1 MTSWILP
8 FVISAAL
15 LGQNEEAETQPD
27 LREVRLAVQ
36 RLGDRDFA
44 TREEAYR
51 FLWSQGLSAK
61 TELERALKSRDG
73 EVRSRARR
81 LLNDFEYGILPGTPR
96 GLLELIRN
104 FRDGAAEVRQQA
116 FQKLLEAKEFKI
128 VERLIRLERQPESRR
143 SLLVQL
149 VQHPQAVD
157 AFIELDRIE
166 TLLDA
171 VAADQDAEWRKLVSI
186 QLMFAPKVM
195 EHLAA
200 KKQLDS
206 VLKLIQDEKQAD
218 ARQRMLALIFHNPT
232 TVVAV
237 IEHKQLSFLFGA
249 IKAEPDQ
256 ARRGEWLAA
265 IVSNQAAAQKLVEQD
280 KVGEVLEFAEAQI
293 AVESAVTVFERILQS
308 PAITQAMLKEGG
320 VDRLIALVSREK
332 DAAKRG
338 RLMAAAIASPAIRGQ
353 LRGRALA
360 DLVVAAAKKEQDLTA
375 RRAMLLAL
383 LENNNV
389 ANAFSDAATMHVVW
403 RFVREDDDRAWQ
415 ARAIALLLRG
425 YRSYQELA
433 DREEAAWL
441 LQLVDDAAAAPVREE
456 LLLRLLSNP
465 QIHDLLIG
473 QGHAATLLT
482 FAKGM
487 ADQSRGQVLQSLAAS
502 RALGQELVAKDEAD
516 LLIALV
522 KEEKL
527 AKVRTACLQGVLR
540 NQTALPQLI
549 QKGHYDT
556 LRELIEAEDDLPQR
570 GTLLGD
576 FVNANG
582 ILDEIIKRQET
593 DLLLTC
599 FNIEHEGA
607 RSRFRMQLFQ
617 NIRAIGVLVEQG
629 KYDELLAMARLDD
642 GALLDEFLAVP
653 QVVERLLTKKGFREL
668 FGAVMKQGTADTRR
682 QFLQRMFYNGE
693 TIKKLIAADEFEY
706 VFALIAS
713 EPESNW
719 RASLLGPALSSAEV
733 IRYFADKDKLQ
744 LVFNL
749 IAVEPEPN
757 QRNQLLSYLTSRTE
771 ALSLLI
777 ERGQRDKLLEAVKKY
792 AEGRMRGDMLG
803 RVLIHPKTLQQLKA
817 DERLS
822 ELLDF
827 LRSTEEP
834 DDAVQA
840 YVNVLF
846 ANDNAITTLI
856 AAGQFDSLWAAA
868 RRQPDQRRGD
878 VLARLAASRTV
889 ATHLQ
894 QAGTLHLLV
903 ELVQDE
909 KHEPAQLSC
918 IRGLFSNAEAM
929 QHLLKGDDY
938 QTLRGLIDQ
947 QADAIQRAT
956 LLGDFLNANSAPQQM
971 AAHKELDLLL
981 EYAEHENDA
990 ARKQFRAR
998 LFRNSQALTLLLNA
1012 GHFEQL
1018 VAIAKEENGALLAQL
1033 LVVPKAIEL
1042 LIAAEQFDVL
1052 LKLAGEQADA
1062 NVRSSLLQ
1070 SLVHNR
1076 TVLQTLVVHDHIDT
1090 VLRLIQKE
1098 PETYARTSLLTA
1110 FLATPDVMR
1119 HYVKAGQLDSIFEM
1133 LANSSSSNAGQT
1145 LLASV
1150 LGRYDVITVLVE
1162 NDGLEDTV
1170 SSIQAHTIGANRG
1183 QLLGM
1188 LLTNFKSVEWLKKNK
1203 KSALLMSLAG
1213 PEHKDTA
1220 ARQAY
1225 LLVMFAH
1232 SNVFDLLIAD
1242 GHFDELLELI
1252 KSQPD
1257 QARGTAL
1264 RTFLAN
1270 RSVAQ
1275 HLDKNKQVERLLKLA
1290 FDEEHVATRQAALG
1304 GLLQN
1309 STAMPQLLAA
1319 GHYATLKKEVEA
1331 VADPVQRGTLFGE
1344 FLRAQGV
1351 LDELVK
1357 QGEVD
1362 LLLKYAEVENDNAR
1376 KQFLARLFQNRNAVG
1391 LLIDRGHYEK
1401 LLSLAPQ
1408 DNAAL
1413 MGAFL
1418 SVPQVIKHLA
1428 ATKQLDVLFTFLAE
1442 ATEDYARRNLLQ
1454 QLVQTEESVKL
1465 IVEAGELPKLLKV
1478 AASDTQASYR
1488 GSNIGAL
1495 LGSPSVLQHLVENDR
1510 LDLLNELLRAEAEP
1524 AVRNQIVNN
1533 LLNRS
1538 NAIEVFVAKDKLDTV
1553 VTLVSQYTDDN
1564 SRGQLLAR
1572 VLANQKSLEKLK
1584 ADKKVD
1590 LLLSV
1595 AEGLNPISARAYL
1608 GQLFAYSHALSLLLD
1623 QGHYGKLVELAM
1635 ANEGMLLPQL
1645 FANGKAVN
1653 ELLKSEQ
1660 LPVLVK
1666 FAKTTDDNDRRRFY
1680 LTLFFGNDRLVEA
1693 LAEQKLL
1700 GDLIELCRSETDE
1713 KLRNKNVVTLLL
1725 SPVAIDRLE
1734 AEELAQIVKL
1744 AASDADA
1751 ANRQR
1756 FLNDLF
1762 GRAPAV
1768 AKLVEKGYFATLF
1781 DAAASDL
1788 SESSHYSLVSRVL
1801 NNREAVTQLA
1811 VSGQLAAVLKMVTD
1825 LPDAHLRSSLMQQLL
1840 QNTAFAQAVVEAGKL
1855 DVVLEQVEVI
1865 EPESLRRSALG
1876 AVFGSPVVLA
1886 SLVKQGQLHIVFD
1899 RIAKEQDDNLRQ
1911 RVLQALVYN
1920 SAGGPILADA
1930 KIADDFVKLLDQ
1942 MDERQRLGAVYRFVN
1957 DTPVRQKWVAAGKV
1971 SQLLAIA
1978 AMYPEAQR
1986 DWARRQVLYSPSG
1999 LFGHLVVS
2007 GKLDEAEQLLRDADG
2022 DEGINQLVAY
2032 LAFEQRLADET
2043 AKVRQRYADVPNTKD
2058 ARLLVYLLRAQG
2070 DLAAARQMAESVDD
2084 PALLRSLFVEERDW
2098 SRASA
2103 LLAKSVQPSEVEPP
2117 SIIDPL
2123 KYVEDLGLLAA
2134 YQQLSGDIAAY
2145 DATAKR
2151 IQEFAEAHRDNS
2163 AVGWQCAE
2171 VLLLNGESETA
2182 LTIADWA
2189 KPFTAMNLHLLR
2201 HEYDQALAA
2210 LGWKEDTAIDL
2221 PWYEALPSE
2230 GSSPYQTQANRFN
2243 QALQIAATLRTAERG
2258 EESERVLQFLEKF
2271 ATDAP
2276 TDGSPNR
2283 ESYLRQLSGGLSR
2296 MGLTERA
2303 LAVGALSVG
2312 TNTSYANVLNDLYG
2326 TEANEA
2332 RHWWSVLHAANKDE
2346 DPETRLRRIHRL
2358 MRPGTSGPPEDFDDL
2373 LEQTQQSA
2381 ATHRTEEASYWHA
2394 IGTTCRRLGR
2404 NDAAAAC
2411 FAKAPEYVPA
2421 MRALAD
2427 LFAVEQSWEEAA
2439 AQYEAVWQFD
2449 HQQVGALYLAG
2460 DALRRCGHED
2470 RGQELQGLAQRLS
2483 VHGLVRH
2490 RLSTEMN
2497 ERGLRDEAGEQ
2508 WELLLKIGGT
2518 GSWERNDAA
2527 RQLGDRTFV
2536 VDPARTADLWQ
2547 HYIFG
2552 TYPAQTHFTHDAYYL
2567 RMPMLIHKMRLLA
2580 AIRGQQWDVA
2590 AAELQLAQ
2598 QPLPGDTPL
2607 VEEVV
2612 PLLDAAGQTSL
2623 GDAAVDRVVQHYQA
2637 ATDRYPHMAYLH
2649 NNLAWAAARC
2659 HRRLDEALAHA
2670 EKAVALTPDHAGHID
2685 TLAEVHFHR
2694 GDRDRAIQFSQ
2705 KSVELRPGD
2714 TTLQRQ
2720 LKRFREDPLPEG
2732 K

>member
-1 MTSWILP
+1 MTSWVLP
-8 FVISAAL
+8 LVISAAL
-15 LGQNEEAETQPD
+15 LGQNEEAEKQAD

-61 TELERALKSRDG
+61 AELERALKSRDG

-96 GLLELIRN
+96 ALLELIRN
-104 FRDGAAEVRQQA
+104 FRDGSAEVRQQA
-116 FQKLLEAKEFKI
+116 FQRLLDDKGFKT
-128 VERLIRLERQPESRR
+128 VERLIRLESQPENRR
-143 SLLVQL
+143 SLLAQL
-149 VQHPQAVD
+149 VQHPQAVE
-157 AFIELDRIE
+157 AFIQLDRIE
-166 TLLDA
+166 TLLQA

-200 KKQLDS
+200 KQQLDG

-218 ARQRMLALIFHNPT
+218 LRQRMLALIFQNPT
-232 TVVAV
+232 TVAAV
-237 IEHKQLSFLFGA
+237 IEHKQLNFLFAA
-249 IKAEPDQ
+249 IKAEPDK
-256 ARRGEWLAA
+256 ALRGEWLAA
-265 IVSNQAAAQKLVEQD
+265 FVSNQAAAQKLVEQD
-280 KVGEVLEFAEAQI
+280 KVGEVLEFAETQI
-293 AVESAVTVFERILQS
+293 AADSAVTVFERILQS

-338 RLMAAAIASPAIRGQ
+338 RLMAAAIASPAVRGQ
-353 LRGRALA
+353 LQGRALA
-360 DLVVAAAKKEQDLTA
+360 DLVVAAAKKEKDATT
-375 RRAMLLAL
+375 RREMLLTL
-383 LENNNV
+383 LANSGF
-389 ANAFSDAATMHVVW
+389 ANAFSDTDALHAVW

-425 YRSYQELA
+425 YRSHQVLA

-441 LQLVDDAAAAPVREE
+441 LKLVDDEAASPVREE

-487 ADQSRGQVLQSLAAS
+487 ADASRGQVLQSLAAS
-502 RALGQELVAKDEAD
+502 QALGQELVAKGESD

-527 AKVRTACLQGVLR
+527 AKVRAACLQGVLR
-540 NQTALPQLI
+540 NHTAMPQLI

-556 LRELIEAEDDLPQR
+556 LRELIEAEEDLQQR
-570 GTLLGD
+570 GNLWGD

-582 ILDEIIKRQET
+582 ILDEIINRKSTE
-593 DLLLTC
+593 LLVTY
-599 FNIEHEGA
+599 FNVEHEGA
-607 RSRFRMQLFQ
+607 RSQFRIRLFQ
-617 NIRAIGVLVEQG
+617 NVRAIGVLVEQG

-653 QVVERLLTKKGFREL
+653 QVMERLLAKREFREL
-668 FGAVMKQGTADTRR
+668 FGAMMKQGTADTRR
-682 QFLQRMFYNGE
+682 QFLQRMFYNSE

-706 VFALIAS
+706 LFALIAS
-713 EPESNW
+713 EPEGNW
-719 RASLLGPALSSAEV
+719 RASLLGPVLSSADV

-757 QRNQLLSYLTSRTE
+757 LRNQLLSYLTSRTE
-771 ALSLLI
+771 ALSVLI
-777 ERGQRDKLLEAVKKY
+777 ERGQLDKLLEAVKKY
-792 AEGRMRGDMLG
+792 SAGRMRGDMLG

-817 DERLS
+817 EEHLS
-822 ELLDF
+822 VLLDF
-827 LRSTEEP
+827 VRSTEES
-834 DDAVQA
+834 DDAVQSYA
-840 YVNVLF
+840 NVLF
-846 ANDNAITTLI
+846 TNDNAIAMLI

-868 RRQPDQRRGD
+868 RRQPDQRRGV
-878 VLARLAASRTV
+878 VLAQLAASRAV

-909 KHEPAQLSC
+909 KHEPAQLAC
-918 IRGLFSNAEAM
+918 IHGLFSNAEAM

-938 QTLRGLIDQ
+938 QTLRRCVDQ
-947 QADAIQRAT
+947 QADAVQRAT
-956 LLGDFLNANSAPQQM
+956 LLGDFLNANTAPQQM

-981 EYAEHENDA
+981 EYAAHENEA
-990 ARKQFRAR
+990 ARTQFRQR
-998 LFRNSQALTLLLNA
+998 LFRNSQALTLLLDA
-1012 GHFEQL
+1012 GHFDKL
-1018 VAIAKEENGALLAQL
+1018 VGFAKEEKGAHLAQL

-1042 LIAAEQFDVL
+1042 LIAAKQFDVL
-1052 LKLAGEQADA
+1052 LKLASEQADA

-1076 TVLQTLVVHDHIDT
+1076 TVLQTLVAHDHIDT
-1090 VLRLIQKE
+1090 VLGLVQKE

-1110 FLATPDVMR
+1110 FLATSDVMR
-1119 HYVKAGQLDSIFEM
+1119 HYVKAGKLDSIFEM
-1133 LANSSSSNAGQT
+1133 LANSASSNAGQT
-1145 LLASV
+1145 LLTSV

-1162 NDGLEDTV
+1162 NDGLEDAL
-1170 SSIQAHTIGANRG
+1170 SSIQALTTGATRG

-1188 LLTNFKSVEWLKKNK
+1188 LSTNFKSVEWLKKNK

-1213 PEHKDTA
+1213 PEHKDAA

-1242 GHFDELLELI
+1242 GHFDKLLELV
-1252 KSQPD
+1252 KNQPD
-1257 QARGTAL
+1257 QTRGTAL

-1275 HLDKNKQVERLLKLA
+1275 HLDKNKQVKRLLNLV
-1290 FDEEHVATRQAALG
+1290 FEEAHLATRQAALG

-1309 STAMPQLLAA
+1309 STAMSQLLAA

-1331 VADPVQRGTLFGE
+1331 VADPVQRGTLFGD

-1391 LLIDRGHYEK
+1391 LLIDKGHYEK
-1401 LLSLAPQ
+1401 LLSLARQ
-1408 DNAAL
+1408 DNTAL
-1413 MGAFL
+1413 MGEFL
-1418 SVPQVIKHLA
+1418 GVPQVIKHLVT
-1428 ATKQLDVLFTFLAE
+1428 TKQLDVLFTFLAKS
-1442 ATEDYARRNLLQ
+1442 TEDYARHNLLQ
-1454 QLVQTEESVKL
+1454 QMVQTEESVKL
-1465 IVEAGELPKLLKV
+1465 IVEAGEFPKLLKL

-1488 GSNIGAL
+1488 GSITGAL
-1495 LGSPSVLQHLVENDR
+1495 LGSPSVVQHLAADDQFDVV
-1510 LDLLNELLRAEAEP
+1510 NEVLRAEAEP
-1524 AVRNQIVNN
+1524 AVRSQIVSN

-1538 NAIEVFVAKDKLDTV
+1538 NTIEVFVTHDKLDTAL
-1553 VTLVSQYTDDN
+1553 TLVSQYVDDN

-1572 VLANQKSLEKLK
+1572 VLTNQKSLEKLK
-1584 ADKKVD
+1584 ADKKVN
-1590 LLLSV
+1590 LLLSIV
-1595 AEGLNPISARAYL
+1595 EGLTPESAQAYL
-1608 GQLFAYSHALSLLLD
+1608 GQLFAHSHALSLLLD

-1635 ANEGMLLPQL
+1635 ANEGVLLPRL
-1645 FANGKAVN
+1645 FANGKAVD

-1660 LPVLVK
+1660 LPMLVK
-1666 FAKTTDDNDRRRFY
+1666 FAKTTEDNDRRRSY
-1680 LTLFFGNDRLVEA
+1680 LTLFFGNDQLVAA

-1700 GDLIELCRSETDE
+1700 SDLIELCRSEPDE

-1734 AEELAQIVKL
+1734 AEELTGIVKL
-1744 AASDADA
+1744 AANDAGA

-1768 AKLVEKGYFATLF
+1768 AKLVEKGHFETLF
-1781 DAAASDL
+1781 NAAAGDL
-1788 SESSHYSLVSRVL
+1788 DDSSHYSLVSRVL
-1801 NNREAVTQLA
+1801 NNREVVARLA
-1811 VSGQLAAVLKMVTD
+1811 ASGQLGLVLKMVSD
-1825 LPDAHLRSSLMQQLL
+1825 LPDARMSGSLIQQLL
-1840 QNTAFAQAVVEAGKL
+1840 HNAGFTQAVVEAGKL
-1855 DVVLEQVEVI
+1855 DVVLEQVEAI
-1865 EPESLRRSALG
+1865 EPESMRLSALG
-1876 AVFGSPVVLA
+1876 AFFGSPVVLA
-1886 SLVKQGQLHIVFD
+1886 SLVKQGQLHIVFE
-1899 RIAKEQDDNLRQ
+1899 RIEKEQDDNLRQ
-1911 RVLQALVYN
+1911 RILQALVYN
-1920 SAGGPILADA
+1920 PAGGPILADA
-1930 KIADDFVKLLDQ
+1930 KIADNFVKLLDQ
-1942 MDERQRLGAVYRFVN
+1942 MDERQRLGTVYRFVN
-1957 DTPVRQKWVAAGKV
+1957 DTPVRQNWVAAGKV

-1978 AMYPEAQR
+1978 AMYPEARR

-1999 LFGHLVVS
+1999 LFGHLVVT
-2007 GKLDEAEQLLRDADG
+2007 GKLDDAEQLLRDANG

-2032 LAFEQRLADET
+2032 LASEQRLDDET
-2043 AKVRQRYADVPNTKD
+2043 AKVRKRYAAEPNTKD

-2070 DLAAARQMAESVDD
+2070 ELTAARQMAESVDD
-2084 PALLRSLFVEERDW
+2084 PALLRSLLVEERDW
-2098 SRASA
+2098 SRVSA
-2103 LLAKSVQPSEVEPP
+2103 LQAEAVQPSEVDPP
-2117 SIIDPL
+2117 SIVDPL

-2134 YQQLSGDIAAY
+2134 YQQLSGDVAAH
-2145 DATAKR
+2145 DATVKR
-2151 IQEFAEAHRDNS
+2151 IQEYAEAHRDKP

-2171 VLLLNGESETA
+2171 VLLLNGESEAA
-2182 LTIADWA
+2182 LTIAAWA

-2201 HEYDQALAA
+2201 HEYDEALVA
-2210 LGWKEDTAIDL
+2210 LSWKEEAAIDL

-2243 QALQIAATLRTAERG
+2243 QALQIAATLRTSERG

-2271 ATDAP
+2271 ATEGS
-2276 TDGSPNR
+2276 TNGSPNR
-2283 ESYLRQLSGGLSR
+2283 EGYLRQLSGGLSR

-2303 LAVGALSVG
+2303 LSVGARSVG
-2312 TNTSYANVLNDLYG
+2312 TYTSYANVLNDLYG
-2326 TEANEA
+2326 TDANEA
-2332 RHWWSVLHAANKDE
+2332 RQWWSLLHAANKDE
-2346 DPETRLRRIHRL
+2346 DPEARLRRVHRL
-2358 MRPGTSGPPEDFDDL
+2358 MRPGTSGPPEDFDEL
-2373 LEQTQQSA
+2373 LEQAQQSA
-2381 ATHRTEEASYWHA
+2381 ATHRTDEASYWHL
-2394 IGTTCRRLGR
+2394 IGTTCQRLGR

-2427 LFAVEQSWEEAA
+2427 LFAVEQRWEEAA
-2439 AQYEAVWQFD
+2439 VQYEAVWQID

-2460 DALRRCGHED
+2460 DALRRCGQDD
-2470 RGQELQGLAQRLS
+2470 RAAELQRLAQRLS
-2483 VHGLVRH
+2483 VNGLVRH
-2490 RLSTEMN
+2490 GLSTEMQA
-2497 ERGLRDEAGEQ
+2497 RGLRDEASEQ
-2508 WELLLKIGGT
+2508 WELLLKIGAL
-2518 GSWERNDAA
+2518 GSWEWNDAA
-2527 RQLGDRTFV
+2527 RQLGDRTLV

-2552 TYPAQTHFTHDAYYL
+2552 TYSAQTHFSNDAYYL

-2580 AIRGQQWDVA
+2580 AIRGQQWDAV

-2598 QPLPGDTPL
+2598 QSLPGDTPL

-2623 GDAAVDRVVQHYQA
+2623 GDAAVDRLVRHYQG
-2637 ATDRYPHMAYLH
+2637 ATDRYPHMAFLH

-2670 EKAVALTPDHAGHID
+2670 EKAVELTPGHAGHID

-2694 GDRDRAIQFSQ
+2694 GDRDQAIRFSQ
-2705 KSVELRPGD
+2705 KSLELRPGD
-2714 TTLQRQ
+2714 ATLQRQ
-2720 LKRFREDPLPEG
+2720 LQRFRDDPLPEW
-2732 K
+2732 